1 MQTLGMMETI
11 EIPAEKLN
19 FCPTLLFAVQC
30 AKSKHF
36 GRVFHRL
43 FLIQIIGPFALEKQK
58 SFLRNLYIS
67 CSLCKTQYP

>member
-1 MQTLGMMETI
+1 MQTLGMMKTI

-43 FLIQIIGPFALEKQK
+43 FWSICFRKAKVFFKKPVHITLTL
-58 SFLRNLYIS
+58 
-67 CSLCKTQYP
+67 